1 MMSQAS
7 YKFGM
12 YDSKYLVQ
20 LSGELRYTECG
31 PFDSFL
37 CKLRERE
44 QDIDILVDVTGAEMI
59 DSTNLGLIAELAA
72 HVQEHFHHKLP
83 LMSTN
88 PTITS
93 AIENMGLDIL
103 CMIIKGPSP
112 SPESTT
118 DLANNGSEERNLKQI
133 MLEAHEALIDLNEPN
148 RMAFEKSV
156 ELLKGKKPNED

>member
-1 MMSQAS
+1 MVRAFFFRLFPSRNTGDTLKHQKHHRGAGEVMSQAS

-20 LSGELRYTECG
+20 LSGDLRYTECG

-72 HVQEHFHHKLP
+72 HVQEHFHHKEGGGGCADAGGRQPQHGERGRP
-83 LMSTN
+83 LQQV
-88 PTITS
+88 
-93 AIENMGLDIL
+93 AW
-103 CMIIKGPSP
+103 
-112 SPESTT
+112 
-118 DLANNGSEERNLKQI
+118 
-133 MLEAHEALIDLNEPN
+133 
-148 RMAFEKSV
+148 
-156 ELLKGKKPNED
+156 